1 MACLMDSFVSL
12 LFYQG
17 HGFFKAQLTI
27 VPHGRN
33 MVIARRGH
41 AGEENKYVCNI
52 LQKATTWE
60 HNYFFS
66 FFDSVHIGLLSNR
79 YDGTSVTSF
88 FLFFHYSV
96 FYLSSFLEIKF
107 AVPIN
112 T

>member
-88 FLFFHYSV
+88 FYFSTTVYFIFHP
-96 FYLSSFLEIKF
+96 FLK
-107 AVPIN
+107 
-112 T
+112 